1 MLRRKKQ
8 FPKLGQS
15 SRRTGIRSKSGTLM
29 KPIRWDPAA
38 IIIFLATSA
47 LAQAGPDS
55 PAVPKLRLSDVAHPS
70 AYSAELVVV
79 PERSNFVGQITIDL
93 TLSLRTS
100 FIWLHGHGLTVT
112 DAHLEQHG
120 HQIPARPVVGGEEF
134 LGFSLGQP
142 ASAGKARLFIS
153 YSAMMSDK
161 DFSGLF
167 RRQEDGQWYAAT
179 QMEPTWARRVFPCFD
194 EPAFKVPWRLTLNV
208 KREHTALANAP
219 VVSETDEADGMKSI
233 RFAQTRPLPSYLIA
247 VAVGPFAA
255 MDLGHVG
262 RNKTPVRIFV
272 PKGRTNEATFAAQA
286 IPPLLRRLED
296 YYDMPYPY
304 EKLDHVAMPQFPE
317 AMENAGL
324 IVYGDTILLAPP
336 NRETIQFQRF
346 CADVCTHE
354 MSHQWF
360 GDLVTMA
367 WWDDLWLNEAFA
379 TWITP
384 GIVDSWKPDWRSTLN
399 QLRGTFGA
407 ASADSLASARS
418 IRQPIQTASDIDN
431 AFDDITYNKGAAV
444 LGMFESS
451 IGRETFRKAIREHL
465 KRHAFKNA
473 TAADFLNSLSQA
485 ARQDVGTA
493 FSTFLDQPGIPLV
506 SIKTAGSSDRYSTL
520 LLSQKRY
527 LPVGSTG
534 DINHIWSIPLRLR
547 YQSAGQDAQIGL
559 SLDNQQQTVSLR
571 VQPSSPDWL
580 LLNRGAAGYYISA
593 YQEDLLS
600 NLLQAGSQKL
610 SAAERMSISHSL
622 SAAVASADFPLGQ
635 ALPLQAKL
643 LLDPERRVVE
653 MAAAFMN
660 LSETVPPELK
670 ANYQRFILKS
680 LDPLI
685 KGISWESPRH
695 ETDDQHLQRLAL
707 LSLAANAG
715 EDSRLIADAKRLA
728 LAWVEDRHAIP
739 PNEAARVV
747 GIAGRYADSALFD
760 RLIAETRK
768 AHDPSDRERLIMAL
782 GVCKDSALAQKA
794 LDMLAAQAF
803 QPADSM
809 RLLFVLSGHVETR
822 SLTYDYLKEH
832 YGSVIAALP
841 GDWPNLPILARG
853 FDTLERQTDVES
865 FFKDKDVRL
874 TGGPRIIAQTVE
886 SIHLNE
892 AYKQA
897 QLPSL
902 IEFLKQQ

>member
-55 PAVPKLRLSDVAHPS
+55 TAVPKLRLSDVAHPS

-112 DAHLEQHG
+112 DSHLEQHG
-120 HQIPARPVVGGEEF
+120 HQNPARPVVGGEEF

-286 IPPLLRRLED
+286 IPPLWRRLED

-367 WWDDLWLNEAFA
+367 WWDDIWLNEAFA
-379 TWITP
+379 SFMADE
-384 GIVDSWKPDWRSTLN
+384 IVDAWRPQT
-399 QLRGTFGA
+399 GA
-407 ASADSLASARS
+407 RLQALAFTSQVMGEDSLATARR
-418 IRQPIQTASDIDN
+418 IRQPVRSTSEALE
-431 AFDDITYNKGAAV
+431 AFDAVTYAKGRAV
-444 LGMFESS
+444 LAMIEAWLGPD
-451 IGRETFRKAIREHL
+451 TFRDGLRRHL
-465 KRHAFKNA
+465 HRHEWGNA
-473 TAADFLNSLSQA
+473 TSDDLYAALAEASG
-485 ARQDVGTA
+485 RDVAGVMR
-493 FSTFLDQPGIPLV
+493 TFTEQPGVPLV
-506 SIKTAGSSDRYSTL
+506 EALSICTPG
-520 LLSQKRY
+520 
-527 LPVGSTG
+527 
-534 DINHIWSIPLRLR
+534 
-547 YQSAGQDAQIGL
+547 
-559 SLDNQQQTVSLR
+559 
-571 VQPSSPDWL
+571 
-580 LLNRGAAGYYISA
+580 
-593 YQEDLLS
+593 
-600 NLLQAGSQKL
+600 
-610 SAAERMSISHSL
+610 
-622 SAAVASADFPLGQ
+622 
-635 ALPLQAKL
+635 
-643 LLDPERRVVE
+643 
-653 MAAAFMN
+653 
-660 LSETVPPELK
+660 
-670 ANYQRFILKS
+670 KS
-680 LDPLI
+680 LAIQL
-685 KGISWESPRH
+685 R
-695 ETDDQHLQRLAL
+695 QREYRTL
-707 LSLAANAG
+707 
-715 EDSRLIADAKRLA
+715 
-728 LAWVEDRHAIP
+728 DR
-739 PNEAARVV
+739 
-747 GIAGRYADSALFD
+747 
-760 RLIAETRK
+760 
-768 AHDPSDRERLIMAL
+768 
-782 GVCKDSALAQKA
+782 
-794 LDMLAAQAF
+794 
-803 QPADSM
+803 
-809 RLLFVLSGHVETR
+809 
-822 SLTYDYLKEH
+822 
-832 YGSVIAALP
+832 
-841 GDWPNLPILARG
+841 
-853 FDTLERQTDVES
+853 
-865 FFKDKDVRL
+865 
-874 TGGPRIIAQTVE
+874 
-886 SIHLNE
+886 
-892 AYKQA
+892 
-897 QLPSL
+897 
-902 IEFLKQQ
+902 